1 MPDSVVP
8 DPEFQPA
15 AELAEKRAARA
26 TAEYVGRAEREATAL
41 IQEMAP
47 ITGER
52 VHALVT
58 VAWLKGFVVGY
69 GDVVEWLDEITA
81 RYEQEMKP

>member
-15 AELAEKRAARA
+15 ADLASKRAERA
-26 TAEYVGRAEREATAL
+26 TAEYVGLAEREASAL

-47 ITGER
+47 VTGER

-58 VAWLKGFVVGY
+58 CAWLKGFMHGY
-69 GDVVEWLDEITA
+69 GDVVERIDEITS
-81 RYEQEMKP
+81 RYEQEPKP